1 MTDQI
6 KTVNHIIDGL
16 QRYVNSLSPDH
27 EDLDRR
33 ADEMEAL
40 RSIRDELLE
49 LRRVTKPVSKEFGDL
64 SDLPEELLA
73 ELSVAKTSDLEDQIY
88 TIINAAGGEANIDMV
103 LVELF
108 RRFKVKQKRRFIQN
122 KLWRMTQKEGVIWSH
137 PDQKGVY
144 VSTEPKPEK
153 PKVMP
158 GMESGENPFDL
169 DDEIPF

>member
-1 MTDQI
+1 MTDHI
-6 KTVNHIIDGL
+6 KTVNAIAG
-16 QRYVNSLSPDH
+16 SLERFINTLSLDHPDY
-27 EDLDRR
+27 ERR
-33 ADEMEAL
+33 SQELHAL
-40 RSIRDELLE
+40 RGARDELLE
-49 LRRVTKPVSKEFGDL
+49 LRRVTRPVSKEFGDL

-108 RRFKVKQKRRFIQN
+108 RRFSVKQKRRFIQN

-144 VSTEPKPEK
+144 VTTEPNTLPE
-153 PKVMP
+153 P
-158 GMESGENPFDL
+158 ESNTAVNNIFEL